1 MNTWPFTVEELD
13 RLQVV
18 LNAAMSEAAQQGVEV
33 PLPVML
39 ARLFA
44 AASTGERNP
53 EKLKA
58 AVLSKRNQLNG
69 PACVAWCC
77 AFASARDSPCAN
89 YSVAVAER
97 SMQHFRGSLVRRSP
111 VVAFCFRLDGG
122 SRYH

>member
-18 LNAAMSEAAQQGVEV
+18 LNAAMTEAAQQGVEV

-69 PACVAWCC
+69 PAVA
-77 AFASARDSPCAN
+77 
-89 YSVAVAER
+89 
-97 SMQHFRGSLVRRSP
+97 
-111 VVAFCFRLDGG
+111 
-122 SRYH
+122 